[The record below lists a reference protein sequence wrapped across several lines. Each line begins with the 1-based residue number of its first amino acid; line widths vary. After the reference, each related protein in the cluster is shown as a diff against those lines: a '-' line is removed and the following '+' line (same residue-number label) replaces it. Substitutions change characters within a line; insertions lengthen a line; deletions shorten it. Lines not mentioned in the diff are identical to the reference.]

1 MGLGVI
7 AYYENRRLIIK
18 LLPIYAGKCV
28 KITRHP
34 SQWLLAIAL
43 FDAQVKL

>member
-28 KITRHP
+28 KNNTSP
-34 SQWLLAIAL
+34 LAVAASYSFI
-43 FDAQVKL
+43 